1 MSPTEAKD
9 YGIIDAVYSAN
20 GSPLT
25 GKDRLDDAPD
35 KGETRQTRARAKV
48 PRLPVSSVNEAQA
61 RRMGPGA

>member
-9 YGIIDAVYSAN
+9 YAIIDAVYSAN

-35 KGETRQTRARAKV
+35 KGETTADSGEGKG
-48 PRLPVSSVNEAQA
+48 PVAASE
-61 RRMGPGA
+61 